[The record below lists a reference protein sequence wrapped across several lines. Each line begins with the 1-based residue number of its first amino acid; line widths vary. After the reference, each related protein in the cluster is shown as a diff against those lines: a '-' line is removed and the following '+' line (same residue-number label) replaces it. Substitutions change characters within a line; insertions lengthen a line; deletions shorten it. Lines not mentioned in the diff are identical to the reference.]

1 MSNCSQADSA
11 VDDPKQRDLDV
22 QPAEKAPPRN
32 AQGEGQQTKVRIKIQ
47 LCFEWQSINFWWQG
61 EREVAEQRAREV
73 LQIKK
78 RPAAFPGPGEG
89 YFGRVA

>member
-32 AQGEGQQTKVRIKIQ
+32 AQGERQQTKVCIKIQ
-47 LCFEWQSINFWWQG
+47 SEMQK
-61 EREVAEQRAREV
+61 V
-73 LQIKK
+73 IKI
-78 RPAAFPGPGEG
+78 AFL
-89 YFGRVA
+89 ANKN